1 MDVIAEGHGLLEE
14 EWTRK
19 EDMSKELEKT
29 LLFEEVSWRQKSRA
43 IWLWEVIIIQFFH
56 KVTNSNEEIIK
67 WNILSSTY
75 QCHLTLLR

>member
-1 MDVIAEGHGLLEE
+1 MDVIAEGHGLVEE

-29 LLFEEVSWRQKSRA
+29 LLFEEASWRQKSRA
-43 IWLWEVIIIQFFH
+43 MWLREVIIIQFFH
-56 KVTNSNEEIIK
+56 KVTNSNEEITQ
-67 WNILSSTY
+67 WNLLSSTY

>member
-1 MDVIAEGHGLLEE
+1 LEGIQGMNVIAEGHGLLEE

-43 IWLWEVIIIQFFH
+43 TWLWEVIIIQFF
-56 KVTNSNEEIIK
+56 S
-67 WNILSSTY
+67 
-75 QCHLTLLR
+75 